1 MDEQNYFEQ
10 SLKKNKYGLATK
22 ILVYPN
28 YEETMSFIIEI
39 QFESLKLSRKCL
51 SKFFSKLE

>member
-1 MDEQNYFEQ
+1 MDELNYFEQ
-10 SLKKNKYGLATK
+10 SITKNKYDLATK

-39 QFESLKLSRKCL
+39 QFESLKLSRKYLKICL
-51 SKFFSKLE
+51 FL